1 MEVPQVVAPVVG
13 VAPKKVEVVQVVV
26 PPAANTQNL
35 VWNMS
40 MSDSSNQ
47 SVLVS
52 QSTTDSQSPTS
63 IQAPTDN
70 QAIATNRSGVDI
82 GYITVGVTAKLPSGT
97 LVTSLDAPI
106 EIYLPKARPEDG
118 VLAWSRDNI
127 TWRPISQ
134 LLVRSLPAGQPDGYF
149 VEADGTITVLSRHL
163 TGFGIRKPQIPLQ
176 LSVAK
181 FDIVSGSVSR
191 AITQGGMSEDPVRYK
206 TMSDP
211 GVCAVTDTGLIYGLS
226 AGVCTVVATRGGG
239 SIYMDASSSTVSTK
253 VVGAIVPLV
262 PPVGRLTL
270 AIQLGA
276 LVAMCVLLL
285 MFGRRLWL
293 TIRGYRS
300 HES

>member
-1 MEVPQVVAPVVG
+1 MAVPQVVAPVVG

-35 VWNMS
+35 VWDMS

-47 SVLVS
+47 AVLVS
-52 QSTTDSQSPTS
+52 QSTTDSQSPTA

-70 QAIATNRSGVDI
+70 QAIATNSSGVDI
-82 GYITVGVTAKLPSGT
+82 GYITVGVTAKSSSGQ

-181 FDIVSGSVSR
+181 YDIVSGSVSR
-191 AITQGGMSEDPVRYK
+191 AMTKGGASEDPVQYK
-206 TMSDP
+206 TLSDP
-211 GVCAVTDTGLIYGLS
+211 SVCAVTDAGLIYGLG
-226 AGVCTVVATRGGG
+226 AGVCTVIATRGGG
-239 SIYMDASSSTVSTK
+239 SIYLDTSSSIVTTK
-253 VVGAIVPLV
+253 VVGAIAPLV

-276 LVAMCVLLL
+276 LVVMCVLLL